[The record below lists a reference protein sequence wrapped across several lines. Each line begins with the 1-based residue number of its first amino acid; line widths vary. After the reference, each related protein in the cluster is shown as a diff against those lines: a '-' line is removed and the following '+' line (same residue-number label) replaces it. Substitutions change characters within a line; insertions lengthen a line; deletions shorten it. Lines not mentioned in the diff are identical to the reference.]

1 MRERSQ
7 PRRRGT
13 PSANQQQLRA
23 RIAHE
28 AARLMTDSGLRDYA
42 AAKRKAALRLG
53 VNDESALPKNSEI
66 EDALRMHQ
74 RLFEGDAHAQLLRE
88 LRETALEAMR
98 FLSAFEPRLVGAV
111 LDGTADRHSAVCLH
125 LFSDDPDAPARF
137 LGEHGIRYE
146 TQQRRL
152 RLTPNDVIE
161 FPVLLFA
168 ADDTAIDLTLFPH
181 DSLRQPPLDRV
192 DGKPIQRATRAALE
206 MLLGQDDKNR

>member
-7 PRRRGT
+7 PRHRG
-13 PSANQQQLRA
+13 PSVNLRELRA

-53 VNDESALPKNSEI
+53 VSDEAALPKNGEV
-66 EDALRMHQ
+66 EEALRTHQ
-74 RLFEGDAHAQLLRE
+74 RLFERDAHPQLLRA

-125 LFSDDPDAPARF
+125 LFSDDPDAPARL
-137 LGEHGIRYE
+137 LGERGIPYE
-146 TQQRRL
+146 AQQRRL
-152 RLTPNDVIE
+152 RLTPDSHAE
-161 FPVLLFA
+161 FPALLFA
-168 ADDTAIDLTLFPH
+168 ADDTAID
-181 DSLRQPPLDRV
+181 
-192 DGKPIQRATRAALE
+192 
-206 MLLGQDDKNR
+206 